1 MNPTVLQISAA
12 IEEVAPLILQE
23 SYDNSGLLVGNP
35 QMEVHSALLSLDVTE
50 AVVEEAIAKKC
61 NLIIAHHPLIFGGL
75 KRLTG
80 QTDVQRSVIKAIK
93 NDIAIYAC
101 HTNLDNVLK
110 QGVNAKIAEKLGL
123 EVAGVLL
130 PKNALLN
137 KLQVYVPVDH
147 AERLKEALFAA
158 GAGEIGDYDE
168 CGFEIA
174 GTGSFRPLAGANPFE
189 GRVGQRHQAEEL
201 CIEVL
206 VQNWKKLAVHKAML
220 MAHPYEEV
228 AYNWIALQNV
238 SDQYGSGVM
247 ATLPVALNKD
257 AFLMELKKRMDLK
270 VVKFTHCNKDLIE
283 KVAICGGS
291 GSFLI
296 GAAKAA
302 GADAY
307 ITADVKYHEF
317 FEAENELLICDIGHY
332 ESEKYTV
339 ELFSEILSLK
349 FPNFANIF
357 ALTRTNPIDYI

>member
-1 MNPTVLQISAA
+1 MNPTVSQISAA

-23 SYDNSGLLVGNP
+23 SYDNSGLLVGDP
-35 QMEVHSALLSLDVTE
+35 HMQVHSALLTLDVTE

-123 EVAGVLL
+123 KVQGVLS
-130 PKNALLN
+130 PKSSLLY

-147 AERLKEALFAA
+147 AEKLKEALFAA
-158 GAGEIGDYDE
+158 GAGEIGNYDE
-168 CGFEIA
+168 CAFEIA
-174 GTGSFRPLAGANPFE
+174 GTGSFRPLEGANPFE
-189 GRVGQRHQAEEL
+189 GRQGQRHQAEEL
-201 CIEVL
+201 CVEVL
-206 VQNWKKLAVHKAML
+206 VQNWKKSAVHKAML
-220 MAHPYEEV
+220 QAHPYEEV
-228 AYNWIALQNV
+228 AYNWIPLQNV
-238 SDQYGSGVM
+238 SDQYGSGVL
-247 ATLPVALNKD
+247 ATLPAAMKKD
-257 AFLMELKKRMDLK
+257 AFLLELKKRMDLK
-270 VVKFTHCNKDLIE
+270 VVKFTHCKTDLIE
-283 KVAICGGS
+283 KIAICGGS

-302 GADAY
+302 GAQAY

-357 ALTRTNPIDYI
+357 AQTSTNPIDYI

>member
-1 MNPTVLQISAA
+1 MNPTVSQISAA

-123 EVAGVLL
+123 EVQGVLS
-130 PKNALLN
+130 PKSSLLY

-147 AERLKEALFAA
+147 AEKLKEALFAA